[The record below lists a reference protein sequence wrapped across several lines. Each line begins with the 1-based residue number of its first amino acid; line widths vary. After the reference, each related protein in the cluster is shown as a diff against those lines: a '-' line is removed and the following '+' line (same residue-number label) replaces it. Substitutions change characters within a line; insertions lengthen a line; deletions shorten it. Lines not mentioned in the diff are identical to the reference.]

1 MTIESSLGG
10 AFSTN
15 NATLSLD
22 FDGSVTFPEVLPY
35 PIASV
40 YEESGSYKI
49 YFEEGSPA
57 VFAVNVVGSAS
68 QVEFLKHS
76 IKNSTNRSVLSI
88 FVSNQRQVTS
98 AIFCSCEEIPDTTTD
113 APTTEDP
120 SATQPGEPQNF

>member
-40 YEESGSYKI
+40 YEDNGSYKI

-68 QVEFLKHS
+68 QVEFLKHF
-76 IKNSTNRSVLSI
+76 IKN
-88 FVSNQRQVTS
+88 
-98 AIFCSCEEIPDTTTD
+98 TTI
-113 APTTEDP
+113 
-120 SATQPGEPQNF
+120 SATEKTFEYICFKLEIGNKCSFLFL

>member
-40 YEESGSYKI
+40 YEDNGSYKI

-68 QVEFLKHS
+68 QVEFLKHF
-76 IKNSTNRSVLSI
+76 IKNYNYIGYR
-88 FVSNQRQVTS
+88 
-98 AIFCSCEEIPDTTTD
+98 EEFWICLFQTRDR
-113 APTTEDP
+113 
-120 SATQPGEPQNF
+120 

>member
-40 YEESGSYKI
+40 YEDNGSYKI

-68 QVEFLKHS
+68 QVEFLKHFT
-76 IKNSTNRSVLSI
+76 KNTLYRLQKRVLDR
-88 FVSNQRQVTS
+88 FFQTRYR
-98 AIFCSCEEIPDTTTD
+98 
-113 APTTEDP
+113 
-120 SATQPGEPQNF
+120 